1 MRFRLRPVEILT
13 RYERRTVQG
22 RLEPIDHCHANGRN
36 RRSAEARDSTDELP
50 LTVRERLFVLR
61 PPDGKVCPFWDI
73 RDRTVERRGRVV
85 CRPFLPGGRMLVLVK
100 RSSPPEAMTGLPLVA
115 QGAEVYRRP

>member
-36 RRSAEARDSTDELP
+36 RRSAEARDSTDGLP
-50 LTVRERLFVLR
+50 LTVRERSFVLR
-61 PPDGKVCPFWDI
+61 PPDGKVCPLRDVAGELSDSPSWEMGWTPLTVQKDGRTRYYSGDI
-73 RDRTVERRGRVV
+73 ARIVGAVPDLAVGR
-85 CRPFLPGGRMLVLVK
+85 P
-100 RSSPPEAMTGLPLVA
+100 
-115 QGAEVYRRP
+115 